1 MNKEFNFATG
11 YNVSALPAYV
21 DQNRLPLLKQL
32 VLGADTLKYFKK
44 QLGVKGTS
52 ALNIMTLDP
61 TVTCGSSCGFEAG
74 DAPALVQKNIVTNL
88 FKVNMEICPEQM
100 VNTWAEFA
108 LQVGANKTE
117 MPFEEYLVDLL
128 INRIKEDIEMNI
140 WQGDSD
146 GGGTYTCIDGL
157 LAQSTP
163 VDFTCYCG
171 DSGYY
176 GLVSA
181 AYATFAKS
189 KYVAGKRVNMFLPP
203 EVFDLFAMDLVAKN
217 LFHYDPGTITD
228 FVYLPGTNV
237 RVIRTLGLVGT
248 GVIVCATE
256 DNLYAGVD
264 MMSDSEE
271 LKVWYSDDFDVW
283 RVKAKWNIGVTF
295 AFDDEFAVYTI
306 CDDLKDGIAPC
317 DAG

>member
-11 YNVSALPAYV
+11 YNVSALPDYV

-74 DAPALVQKNIVTNL
+74 NAPALVQKNIETNL
-88 FKVNMEICPEQM
+88 FKVNLEICPEQL
-100 VNTWAEFA
+100 VNTWAEFQ

-128 INRIKEDIEMNI
+128 INRIKENIEMNI
-140 WQGDSD
+140 WQGDRD
-146 GGGTYTCIDGL
+146 AEVGYTCIDGI
-157 LAQSTP
+157 LAQTTP
-163 VDFTCYCG
+163 VDFTCYC
-171 DSGYY
+171 DNLYKTIS
-176 GLVSA
+176 L
-181 AYATFAKS
+181 AYADFAKS
-189 KYVAGKRVNMFLPP
+189 KNVAGKRVNIFVPS
-203 EVFDLFAMDLVAKN
+203 ELFELFTMGLVAAN
-217 LFHYDPGTITD
+217 LYHYNPGEPD
-228 FVYLPGTNV
+228 EFVYLPGT
-237 RVIRTLGLVGT
+237 RAKVIRTLGLTGT
-248 GVIVCATE
+248 GVIVLATE
-256 DNLYAGVD
+256 DNLYAGLD

-283 RVKAKWNIGVTF
+283 RVKAKWNIGVTY
-295 AFDDEFAVYTI
+295 AFDDEIGVYTL
-306 CDDLKDGIAPC
+306 CDDLK
-317 DAG
+317 AGVAACEP

>member
-1 MNKEFNFATG
+1 MNKGFNFATG
-11 YNVSALPAYV
+11 YNVSALPTYV

-74 DAPALVQKNIVTNL
+74 AAPALVQKNIVTNL
-88 FKVNMEICPEQM
+88 FKVNLELCPEQLI
-100 VNTWAEFA
+100 NTWAEFK
-108 LQVGANKTE
+108 LQVGAVKTE

-128 INRIKEDIEMNI
+128 INRIKENIEMNI
-140 WQGDSD
+140 WQGDTD
-146 GGGTYTCIDGL
+146 GGGDFDCIDGI
-157 LAQSTP
+157 LAQATP
-163 VDFTCYCG
+163 VDFTCYC
-171 DSGYY
+171 DTLYKTIA
-176 GLVSA
+176 A

-189 KYVAGKRVNMFLPP
+189 KNVAGKRVNIFIPTELFDMFT
-203 EVFDLFAMDLVAKN
+203 MDLVAAN
-217 LFHYDPGTITD
+217 LYHYNPGEPD
-228 FVYLPGTNV
+228 EFVYLPGT
-237 RVIRTLGLVGT
+237 RAKVIRTLGLTGT

-256 DNLYAGVD
+256 DNLYAGMD

-283 RVKAKWNIGVTF
+283 RVKAKWNLGVTYAFADEIGV
-295 AFDDEFAVYTI
+295 YTL
-306 CDDLKDGIAPC
+306 CDDLKNGVAEC
-317 DAG
+317 SGE